1 MEEERVPILNYKP
14 VFQRFVEANQALL
27 ACYQNIDKDELS
39 SATPSALD
47 AKCNREKDA
56 VRSILASNEMTMTT
70 VVKDRV
76 NVLYALN
83 EQGTKIVHKYAW
95 YFI

>member
-1 MEEERVPILNYKP
+1 MVEERVPILNYKP

-27 ACYQNIDKDELS
+27 SCYQNIDKDELG
-39 SATPSALD
+39 AMPQSALD
-47 AKCNREKDA
+47 VRCNREKDTI
-56 VRSILASNEMTMTT
+56 RSILGSNEMTMTT

-83 EQGTKIVHKYAW
+83 EQGTKIVHKYN
-95 YFI
+95 

>member
-1 MEEERVPILNYKP
+1 M
-14 VFQRFVEANQALL
+14 
-27 ACYQNIDKDELS
+27 DKDELA
-39 SATPSALD
+39 SASKSALD
-47 AKCNREKDA
+47 AKCNREKDT

-83 EQGTKIVHKYAW
+83 ELGTKIVHKYA
-95 YFI
+95 